1 MESIKVVVVDDHTL
15 LREGLCRILNM
26 EEDISVI
33 GEAENG
39 HEAIEKA
46 CKLKPDIILMDINMP
61 DMNGIDATR
70 KIKENFPNIKI
81 VGLTLHDDDQYVFEM
96 VRAGANGYVLKD
108 VESQEL
114 IETIRKVNKGES
126 MMTARI
132 TSKLLEEFNRLSSRK
147 NERDKRDEL
156 LPQLTQREK
165 EILCL
170 IARGM
175 SNRQIAAE
183 LYISEKTV
191 KNHISSLFRKV
202 DVSDR
207 TQAAL
212 LAIKIGLVE
221 LK

>member
-15 LREGLCRILNM
+15 LREGLCTILNM

-33 GEAENG
+33 GEAGNG
-39 HEAIEKA
+39 HEAIEEAK
-46 CKLKPDIILMDINMP
+46 KVKPDIILMDINMP
-61 DMNGIDATR
+61 EMNGIDATR
-70 KIKENFPNIKI
+70 KIKESFPEIKI
-81 VGLTLHDDDQYVFEM
+81 IALTLHDDDQYVFEM
-96 VRAGANGYVLKD
+96 VRAGAKGYVLKD

-126 MMTARI
+126 MMTARV
-132 TSKLLEEFNRLSSRK
+132 TSKLLDEFNRLSSRK
-147 NERDKRDEL
+147 NERNKRDEL

-202 DVSDR
+202 NVADR

-221 LK
+221 L